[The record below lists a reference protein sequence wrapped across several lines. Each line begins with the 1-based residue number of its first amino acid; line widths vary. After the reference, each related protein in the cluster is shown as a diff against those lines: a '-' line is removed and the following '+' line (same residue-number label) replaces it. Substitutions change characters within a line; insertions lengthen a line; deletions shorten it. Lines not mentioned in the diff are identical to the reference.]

1 MCLVREREKRA
12 IGKFRMSEY
21 YQETFSFFL
30 LGAWKTQSKN
40 SWWFDVTLD
49 SFCISHSVKEIKIK
63 LALLF
68 PFLFKATTVY
78 LINFIILF
86 IDVQILLTGICLF
99 ICLLKIHMTILEL
112 QFNFY
117 PPIFLYLAWIRNG
130 LKPMLQMIKRVPWA
144 TMFVFLTYT
153 FNKRTGLKEVL
164 LSKPPCANQQKA
176 PLLVS
181 NTFCSRRQSY
191 VVCPRRR
198 TWSSTGRRNIF
209 QLLAGQPFKKPC
221 IKSSNGFRTDS
232 LNM

>member
-63 LALLF
+63 LALQF

-117 PPIFLYLAWIRNG
+117 PPIFLYLVWIRNR

-164 LSKPPCANQQKA
+164 LSKHLVQTSRKPLCLYPIPFAADASHMLCVPGEELGAQQGEE
-176 PLLVS
+176 
-181 NTFCSRRQSY
+181 T
-191 VVCPRRR
+191 
-198 TWSSTGRRNIF
+198 SSSF
-209 QLLAGQPFKKPC
+209 
-221 IKSSNGFRTDS
+221 
-232 LNM
+232 